1 MTDIMLFWSF
11 VTVLQ
16 VVLSIVVNV
25 TAVSQMPVMLQMM
38 EILRMQ

>member
-1 MTDIMLFWSF
+1 MTDTMLFWSF

-25 TAVSQMPVMLQMM
+25 TAASQMAEMLQMM
-38 EILRMQ
+38 ETLRIQ

>member
-1 MTDIMLFWSF
+1 MTDTMLFWSF

-25 TAVSQMPVMLQMM
+25 TAVSQMPEMLQMM
-38 EILRMQ
+38 EVFKMQ